1 MFMNLRHLAYEITI
15 VTKDPNSHSGILQL
29 ARYLA
34 LAPHLETL
42 EFHVNVSCLLS
53 CFCFSFFIDEHLPR
67 LLI

>member
-29 ARYLA
+29 AQYLA

-42 EFHVNVSCLLS
+42 ELHVSSLLS
-53 CFCFSFFIDEHLPR
+53 CFFFSFFVDEH
-67 LLI
+67 

>member
-29 ARYLA
+29 AQYLA

-42 EFHVNVSCLLS
+42 ELHVSWSAILFLFLFLC
-53 CFCFSFFIDEHLPR
+53 
-67 LLI
+67 